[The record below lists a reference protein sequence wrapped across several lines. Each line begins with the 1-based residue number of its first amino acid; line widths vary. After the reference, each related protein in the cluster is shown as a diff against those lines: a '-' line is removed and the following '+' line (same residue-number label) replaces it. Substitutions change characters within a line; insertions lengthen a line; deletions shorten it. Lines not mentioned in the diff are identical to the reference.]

1 MRRAPFTPQRWP
13 VSTRRPGGVFVAPR
27 TPPLPEPHPVW
38 RATRLNLSDDLSAD
52 LADLTWI
59 PSAGAIEAQAA
70 SMR

>member
-1 MRRAPFTPQRWP
+1 M
-13 VSTRRPGGVFVAPR
+13 
-27 TPPLPEPHPVW
+27 PPPPEPHPVW

-52 LADLTWI
+52 LADITWI